1 MSNFQ
6 LDIAEAAA
14 NVSGSFRTFN
24 NYLRSGTSSD
34 SATAEATVAGVYQNT
49 STSVMTGD
57 TSYTTTGIYRSQT
70 VPFLKKIDGTQTYL
84 KTNVTFS

>member
-1 MSNFQ
+1 
-6 LDIAEAAA
+6 
-14 NVSGSFRTFN
+14 
-24 NYLRSGTSSD
+24 
-34 SATAEATVAGVYQNT
+34 VYDNT

-84 KTNVTFS
+84 KTNVTF